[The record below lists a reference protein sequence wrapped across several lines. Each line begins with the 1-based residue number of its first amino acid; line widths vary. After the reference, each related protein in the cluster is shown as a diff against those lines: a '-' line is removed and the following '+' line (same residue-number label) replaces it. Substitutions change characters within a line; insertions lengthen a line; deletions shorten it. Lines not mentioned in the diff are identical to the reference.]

1 MEILIENLKSH
12 HDSEFINEIMMIN
25 FEENLIT
32 LNNHNGGK
40 SAIITLNNINDNMH
54 KLLNNLNGLSSIKYY
69 YDNDDLDNYWKISL
83 IGPDKQD
90 LINELNKIVD
100 KNAAL
105 LISKDNRI
113 AELEQLL
120 HQQSLERDSVIIMLK
135 DMSKL
140 LK

>member
-12 HDSEFINEIMMIN
+12 HDSEFIDEIMMIN
-25 FEENLIT
+25 FEENLIS
-32 LNNHNGGK
+32 LNNHDGGK
-40 SAIITLNNINDNMH
+40 SAIITLTSINDNTH
-54 KLLNNLNGLSSIKYY
+54 KLLNNLNGLSSIKFY

-90 LINELNKIVD
+90 LINELNKIID
-100 KNAAL
+100 KNTAL
-105 LISKDNRI
+105 MISKDNRI

-120 HQQSLERDSVIIMLK
+120 NQQSLERDSVIVMLK

>member
-12 HDSEFINEIMMIN
+12 HDSDFIDKIMMIN
-25 FEENLIT
+25 FEENLII
-32 LNNHNGGK
+32 LNNHDGGK
-40 SAIITLNNINDNMH
+40 SAIITLTSINDNMH
-54 KLLNNLNGLSSIKYY
+54 KLLNNLNGLSSIKFY

-90 LINELNKIVD
+90 LINELNKIID

-105 LISKDNRI
+105 MISKDNRI
-113 AELEQLL
+113 AKLEQLL
-120 HQQSLERDSVIIMLK
+120 NQQSLERDSVIIMLK

>member
-12 HDSEFINEIMMIN
+12 HNSDFIDEIMMIN
-25 FEENLIT
+25 FEENLIL
-32 LNNHNGGK
+32 LNNHDGGK
-40 SAIITLNNINDNMH
+40 SAIITLTSINDNMH
-54 KLLNNLNGLSSIKYY
+54 KLLNNLNGLSSIKFY

-90 LINELNKIVD
+90 LINELNKIID
-100 KNAAL
+100 KNTAL
-105 LISKDNRI
+105 MISKDNRI

-120 HQQSLERDSVIIMLK
+120 NQQSLERDSVIIMLK

>member
-1 MEILIENLKSH
+1 MEILIENLKLH
-12 HDSEFINEIMMIN
+12 HDSDFIDEMMMIN
-25 FEENLIT
+25 FKENLIRM
-32 LNNHNGGK
+32 NNDNGCK
-40 SAIITLNNINDNMH
+40 SAIITLTNINDNMH
-54 KLLNNLNGLSSIKYY
+54 KLLNSLNGLSSIKFY

-83 IGPDKQD
+83 IESDKQD
-90 LINELNKIVD
+90 LINELNRIVD
-100 KNAAL
+100 ENTAL
-105 LISKDNRI
+105 LVSKDNRI

>member
-25 FEENLIT
+25 FEENFIT
-32 LNNHNGGK
+32 LNNHDGGK

-54 KLLNNLNGLSSIKYY
+54 KLLNNLNGLSSIKFY

-83 IGPDKQD
+83 IGPDKQY
-90 LINELNKIVD
+90 LINELNKIID

-105 LISKDNRI
+105 MISKDNRI

>member
-1 MEILIENLKSH
+1 
-12 HDSEFINEIMMIN
+12 
-25 FEENLIT
+25 
-32 LNNHNGGK
+32 
-40 SAIITLNNINDNMH
+40 MH
-54 KLLNNLNGLSSIKYY
+54 KLLNNLNGLSSIKFY

-83 IGPDKQD
+83 ICPDKQD

-105 LISKDNRI
+105 LMSKDNRI

>member
-12 HDSEFINEIMMIN
+12 HNSDFIDEIMMIN
-25 FEENLIT
+25 FEENLIS
-32 LNNHNGGK
+32 LNNHDGGK
-40 SAIITLNNINDNMH
+40 SAIITLTSINDNMH
-54 KLLNNLNGLSSIKYY
+54 KLLNSLNGLSSIKFY

-83 IGPDKQD
+83 ISSDKQD

-100 KNAAL
+100 ENTAL
-105 LISKDNRI
+105 LVSKDNRI
-113 AELEQLL
+113 TELEQLL
-120 HQQSLERDSVIIMLK
+120 HQQNLERDSAIIMLK

>member
-12 HDSEFINEIMMIN
+12 HDSEFIDEIMMIN

-32 LNNHNGGK
+32 LNNHDGGK
-40 SAIITLNNINDNMH
+40 SAIITLTSINDNMY
-54 KLLNNLNGLSSIKYY
+54 KLLNNLNGLSSIKFY

-90 LINELNKIVD
+90 LINELNKIID

-105 LISKDNRI
+105 MISKDNRI

-120 HQQSLERDSVIIMLK
+120 NKQSLERDSVIVMLK

>member
-12 HDSEFINEIMMIN
+12 HNSDFIDEIMMIN
-25 FEENLIT
+25 FEENLIS
-32 LNNHNGGK
+32 LNNHDGGK
-40 SAIITLNNINDNMH
+40 SAIITLTSINDNMH
-54 KLLNNLNGLSSIKYY
+54 KLLNNLNGLSSIKFY

-83 IGPDKQD
+83 IEPDKQD
-90 LINELNKIVD
+90 LINELNKIID

-105 LISKDNRI
+105 MISKDNRI

-120 HQQSLERDSVIIMLK
+120 NQQSLERDSVIVMLK

>member
-1 MEILIENLKSH
+1 MKILIENLKSH

-32 LNNHNGGK
+32 LNNHDGGK

-54 KLLNNLNGLSSIKYY
+54 KLLNNLNGLSSIKFY

-83 IGPDKQD
+83 ICPDKQD

-105 LISKDNRI
+105 LMSKDNRI

>member
-40 SAIITLNNINDNMH
+40 SAIINLNNINDNMH
-54 KLLNNLNGLSSIKYY
+54 KLLNNLNGLSSIKFY

-83 IGPDKQD
+83 ICPDKQD

-105 LISKDNRI
+105 LMSKDNRI

>member
-1 MEILIENLKSH
+1 MKILIENLKSH

-32 LNNHNGGK
+32 LNNHDGGK

-54 KLLNNLNGLSSIKYY
+54 KLLNNLNGLSSIKFY

-90 LINELNKIVD
+90 LINELNKIID

-105 LISKDNRI
+105 MISKDNRI